1 MAATPA
7 YHKDHAAGI
16 GSPGVEDQMK
26 AMRFGLAMAS
36 GLLATGAIAQTMPPA
51 PPPGGGMMRLDANH
65 DGIITRAEMVAEADA
80 RFAAMDTNRD
90 GKVTPDERDAAREAM
105 RAQRGG
111 GEGRR
116 GGGAGMRAGGD
127 REMTRAD
134 ALDRAG
140 KRFDRLDTN
149 HDGRLDAA
157 ELAAA
162 RPMRGP
168 RGGDMSPPA
177 APAQ

>member
-1 MAATPA
+1 
-7 YHKDHAAGI
+7 
-16 GSPGVEDQMK
+16 MK

-65 DGIITRAEMVAEADA
+65 DGVITRAEMIAEADA
-80 RFAAMDTNRD
+80 RFAAMDTNKD
-90 GKVTPDERDAAREAM
+90 GKVTPEERDATRQAM
-105 RAQRGG
+105 RA
-111 GEGRR
+111 RR
-116 GGGAGMRAGGD
+116 GGGDEPRGAGMRPGGD

-168 RGGDMSPPA
+168 RGGGDMPPPA

>member
-1 MAATPA
+1 M
-7 YHKDHAAGI
+7 I
-16 GSPGVEDQMK
+16 S
-26 AMRFGLAMAS
+26 MRFGLAMAS
-36 GLLATGAIAQTMPPA
+36 GLLATGALAQTMPPA

-65 DGIITRAEMVAEADA
+65 DGVITRAEMIAEAEA
-80 RFAAMDTNRD
+80 RFAAMDTNKD
-90 GKVTPDERDAAREAM
+90 GTVTADEREAARAAM

-111 GEGRR
+111 GDGPR
-116 GGGAGMRAGGD
+116 GGGAGMRGGGD
-127 REMTRAD
+127 REMTRAE

-149 HDGRLDAA
+149 HDGKLDAA

-168 RGGDMSPPA
+168 RGGGDMPPPA